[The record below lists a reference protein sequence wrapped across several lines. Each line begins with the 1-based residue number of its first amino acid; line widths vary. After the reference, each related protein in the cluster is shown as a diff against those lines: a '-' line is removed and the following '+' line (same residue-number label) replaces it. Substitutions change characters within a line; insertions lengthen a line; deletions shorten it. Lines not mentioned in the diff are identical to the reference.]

1 MSWLHEIAQL
11 RREMRQTI
19 DMLVPRLFGWTL
31 SAKSSEMGDQDEVQ
45 TEDGVDGQRP
55 ARRIE
60 PWGHR
65 GRAPSKVR
73 TLWLRLGSSNV
84 VFLGIAPSKG
94 YGPDD
99 LADGETALYCATD
112 GTEIRLDA
120 DGNITIDAASGK
132 DVIVNGGSLK
142 VARRTDPVRVGT
154 LAGANGGGAVTF
166 TFQPLD
172 ADGAPSGPPLVGTT
186 VTIAGVIQDGASNFK
201 G

>member
-11 RREMRQTI
+11 RREMRQMV

-99 LADGETALYCATD
+99 LEDGETALYCATG
-112 GTEIRLDA
+112 GTEIRLDK
-120 DGNITIDAASGK
+120 DGNVKITSAVGKLVTINGDDFWLPKWDDFMSGLSTFLTNLKTDLTAANAGTLVGNPAIIAFETAIAAASQYK
-132 DVIVNGGSLK
+132 STKAKNG
-142 VARRTDPVRVGT
+142 
-154 LAGANGGGAVTF
+154 
-166 TFQPLD
+166 
-172 ADGAPSGPPLVGTT
+172 
-186 VTIAGVIQDGASNFK
+186 
-201 G
+201 